1 MVLGSISGG
10 RIFAETAVTV
20 ARMELP
26 MESEGRAGQ
35 RERERE
41 TERGGECVAEKITQ
55 ADTKKNELAS
65 AENVPAKGKAISA
78 ERFTRKAS
86 ALYSVS
92 LSDGAPTPVK
102 CARCGNDLHECSS
115 PMCTLRQNG
124 HGGSGEST
132 HV

>member
-35 RERERE
+35 RE

-65 AENVPAKGKAISA
+65 AETCQPKVRPSPPN
-78 ERFTRKAS
+78 AS
-86 ALYSVS
+86 
-92 LSDGAPTPVK
+92 PVK
-102 CARCGNDLHECSS
+102 LQL
-115 PMCTLRQNG
+115 CTQF
-124 HGGSGEST
+124 H
-132 HV
+132 

>member
-35 RERERE
+35 RE

-102 CARCGNDLHECSS
+102 CARCGNGLHECSS